1 MAKRFLLHF
10 INARWLFKSFRPCN
24 DAWRNFT
31 VQFFTLWGEVEPVNP
46 LNTSLP
52 FGLTHDMEIKF
63 VNEEKTKII

>member
-1 MAKRFLLHF
+1 MAFPGILKASSHAMTHGVILL
-10 INARWLFKSFRPCN
+10 CN
-24 DAWRNFT
+24 
-31 VQFFTLWGEVEPVNP
+31 FFTLWGEVEPVNP